1 MEVLARALLKNTL
14 SFKGWNLDALEAFI
28 PDGGVRVDC
37 GCPVLPPG
45 KGQGAHLLPK
55 IYKTENRACVC
66 CNAVKGNY
74 DPSGGKEL
82 GSTSRMIKFVEDLSS
97 RLSRK

>member
-1 MEVLARALLKNTL
+1 
-14 SFKGWNLDALEAFI
+14 
-28 PDGGVRVDC
+28 
-37 GCPVLPPG
+37 
-45 KGQGAHLLPK
+45 LLPK